1 MRDSRMKMTAVL
13 LSAVCTLTGCGE
25 ALYTLQPEEEAA
37 VVSYAAH
44 AVAKYNTYQQDG
56 EVYVPPAE
64 ADTEEADVEDV
75 SSEQD
80 MESTADAAAPADTS
94 DTQSQ
99 PEEQSSVTLTD
110 ALDLGVITAE
120 YEGNSLC
127 DTYAKSESYAID
139 AQSGKQL
146 LVLNVNLINQAAQDL
161 HIDILAMTPEFHAV
175 INGDMTVP
183 AQTTILPNDL
193 STYVQDIKAGATNET
208 VLIFEIPQDIQE
220 ISSIQ
225 LKITMNGDQYNVDL

>member
-13 LSAVCTLTGCGE
+13 LSAAFMLTGCGE

-37 VVSYAAH
+37 VVSYAAQ
-44 AVAKYNTYQQDG
+44 AVAKYNTCQQDG
-56 EVYVPPAE
+56 EVYVPP
-64 ADTEEADVEDV
+64 EEADVEDA

-80 MESTADAAAPADTS
+80 TESTADAAVPADTS
-94 DTQSQ
+94 DTASQ
-99 PEEQSSVTLTD
+99 PEEQASATLTD

-127 DTYAKSESYAID
+127 DTYAKSESYTID

-161 HIDILAMTPEFHAV
+161 HIDILAMTPEFRAV
-175 INGDMTVP
+175 INGDKTVP

>member
-1 MRDSRMKMTAVL
+1 M
-13 LSAVCTLTGCGE
+13 
-25 ALYTLQPEEEAA
+25 
-37 VVSYAAH
+37 
-44 AVAKYNTYQQDG
+44 
-56 EVYVPPAE
+56 
-64 ADTEEADVEDV
+64 
-75 SSEQD
+75 
-80 MESTADAAAPADTS
+80 
-94 DTQSQ
+94 
-99 PEEQSSVTLTD
+99 
-110 ALDLGVITAE
+110 DLGVITAE